1 MKIFTTVI
9 WFMNN
14 QLLELLQMN
23 VKIDMSIGE
32 DVTISNNV
40 DTQK

>member
-1 MKIFTTVI
+1 MRIFTIVI

-23 VKIDMSIGE
+23 VKIDTLIGE
-32 DVTISNNV
+32 DVTINNHV
-40 DTQK
+40 DTLK